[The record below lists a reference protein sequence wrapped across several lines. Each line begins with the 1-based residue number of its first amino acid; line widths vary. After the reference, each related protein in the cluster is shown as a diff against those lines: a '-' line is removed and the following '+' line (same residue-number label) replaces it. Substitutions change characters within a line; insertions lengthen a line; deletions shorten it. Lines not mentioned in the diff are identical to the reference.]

1 MVRHAAFIL
10 TIRLAPSVRRRRA
23 STNAERRSR
32 MEIGKLTVA
41 ERRARIHTDTDEAR
55 ATPDQLRPSPGGAG
69 DSRRRASA
77 RAGGRYAKNELP
89 TNCAHVRTIGRELAG
104 AASTALR
111 GTTATVLSSTP

>member
-55 ATPDQLRPSPGGAG
+55 ATVTVFWIRDDATTRIHTDTDEARATPDQLRPSPGGAG
-69 DSRRRASA
+69 DSRRRA
-77 RAGGRYAKNELP
+77 L
-89 TNCAHVRTIGRELAG
+89 C
-104 AASTALR
+104 
-111 GTTATVLSSTP
+111 